1 MSARAH
7 TPDITE
13 LLRELKPIPEVL
25 EALELQL
32 RLLER
37 ALSLWLELL
46 RDVHLEVEGLRWA
59 ATRRH

>member
-1 MSARAH
+1 M
-7 TPDITE
+7 PDT
-13 LLRELKPIPEVL
+13 LREYL